1 VLWQTPAVDDNGV
14 PRELDERRT
23 EWQRRQRGLRRA
35 QDIGLA
41 LLALGVL
48 VLVYVALAVGT
59 R

>member
-1 VLWQTPAVDDNGV
+1 VDDSRAADAGASG
-14 PRELDERRT
+14 ELDQRRR